1 MFFIHWNTYNF
12 VESILEKISKY
23 HKKWIEILTALGCNK
38 VLAEDLVQEMY
49 IKVHQY
55 IKDHKK
61 SILYNGEVNTF
72 FIYVMLKNMYFDYC
86 RQKNRINI
94 TSWDDLE
101 WLGDKIEDE
110 IFDGKTNDEYNKHL
124 SIQEWYND
132 DLYLELLELDNITEA
147 EYTKDELGKYYM
159 RRIFKEV
166 YLDRVKVSE
175 LSRSTNITY
184 WSLRNTLKIIKKEI
198 KKYYETRRFDSN
210 DN

>member
-1 MFFIHWNTYNF
+1 
-12 VESILEKISKY
+12 VESILKQIAKD
-23 HKKWIEILTALGCNK
+23 HQKWIDILVGLGCNK

-55 IKDHKK
+55 VKDNKK

-72 FIYVMLKNMYFDYC
+72 FIYVMLKNMYYDYH
-86 RQKNRINI
+86 RQKKRIKI
-94 TSWDDLE
+94 SSYDDMDWIDE
-101 WLGDKIEDE
+101 KIQDE
-110 IFDGKTNDEYNKHL
+110 IFDVKTNDEYNKHL

-132 DLYLELLELDNITEA
+132 DLYLELLELDTITEA

-198 KKYYETRRFDSN
+198 KKYYETRRSDSN

>member
-1 MFFIHWNTYNF
+1 
-12 VESILEKISKY
+12 
-23 HKKWIEILTALGCNK
+23 
-38 VLAEDLVQEMY
+38 
-49 IKVHQY
+49 
-55 IKDHKK
+55 
-61 SILYNGEVNTF
+61 
-72 FIYVMLKNMYFDYC
+72 MLKNMYFDYC

>member
-1 MFFIHWNTYNF
+1 MYYDYHRQKKRIKISSYDDMDW
-12 VESILEKISKY
+12 IDEKI
-23 HKKWIEILTALGCNK
+23 
-38 VLAEDLVQEMY
+38 Q
-49 IKVHQY
+49 
-55 IKDHKK
+55 
-61 SILYNGEVNTF
+61 
-72 FIYVMLKNMYFDYC
+72 
-86 RQKNRINI
+86 
-94 TSWDDLE
+94 
-101 WLGDKIEDE
+101 DE
-110 IFDGKTNDEYNKHL
+110 IFDVKTNDEYNKHL

-132 DLYLELLELDNITEA
+132 DLYLELLELDTITEA

-198 KKYYETRRFDSN
+198 KKYYETRRSDSN